1 MTIYIAAPFGN
12 YIKTKHTRSVVGSF
26 TLERRTGLLKQIA
39 TTLRYRDGAWYN
51 ALGLRNPGIEFGL
64 KHYYRSN
71 NDVLSLAAI
80 NPDDWNKLADI
91 VPDDIDLEIN
101 LSCPNIEHF
110 ENYSQGIEKFL
121 STKRKTIVKLSPHAD
136 EKQVDDLL
144 EKGFNNF
151 HCCNTLPTEHGG
163 MSGSRLRNY
172 VVRLCTI
179 IKHLSYREIEII
191 AGGGITSI
199 ADIEYY
205 KHFGATSFS
214 VGTLCFNP
222 IKFYKFVKETNGL
235 Y

>member
-1 MTIYIAAPFGN
+1 MTVYIAAPFGN
-12 YIKTKHTRSVVGSF
+12 YIKTKNTRSVVGSF
-26 TLERRTGLLKQIA
+26 TLERRTGLLRQIA

-64 KHYYRSN
+64 KHYYRSK

-80 NPDDWNKLADI
+80 DEGDWERLSEI

-110 ENYSQGIEKFL
+110 DNYSQGIDNFL
-121 STKRKTIVKLSPHAD
+121 TGKRKVIVKLSPHAED
-136 EKQVDDLL
+136 ALIENLIQR
-144 EKGFNNF
+144 GFSTF
-151 HCCNTLPTEHGG
+151 HVCNTLPTEHGG
-163 MSGSRLRNY
+163 MSGPRLRNY

>member
-1 MTIYIAAPFGN
+1 MIYIAAPFGN

-80 NPDDWNKLADI
+80 DPDDWNKLADI

-121 STKRKTIVKLSPHAD
+121 SPNRKTIVKLSPHAD
-136 EKQVDDLL
+136 EKQVNDLL
-144 EKGFNNF
+144 EKGFSSF
-151 HCCNTLPTEHGG
+151 HC
-163 MSGSRLRNY
+163 
-172 VVRLCTI
+172 
-179 IKHLSYREIEII
+179 
-191 AGGGITSI
+191 
-199 ADIEYY
+199 
-205 KHFGATSFS
+205 
-214 VGTLCFNP
+214 
-222 IKFYKFVKETNGL
+222 
-235 Y
+235 